1 MQIEQAVRENSIS
14 IIGKDLKLKGDFKF
28 ANEVHVYG
36 EIEGTIQFAAEGKLV
51 IEQSGKIFGKLMCD
65 QVEIYG
71 MVDGSIESTSSVIV
85 RSSGKIKGTI
95 HAKNLSVYPG
105 ALLNIEGHTKEA

>member
-14 IIGKDLKLKGDFKF
+14 IIGKDLKLKGEFKF

-51 IEQSGKIFGKLMCD
+51 IEQTGKVHGQLKCD
-65 QVEIYG
+65 QIEVYGLVE
-71 MVDGSIESTSSVIV
+71 GSIESSSSVIV
-85 RSSGKIKGTI
+85 RSSGKIKGTV
-95 HAKNLSVYPG
+95 HAQNISVYPG